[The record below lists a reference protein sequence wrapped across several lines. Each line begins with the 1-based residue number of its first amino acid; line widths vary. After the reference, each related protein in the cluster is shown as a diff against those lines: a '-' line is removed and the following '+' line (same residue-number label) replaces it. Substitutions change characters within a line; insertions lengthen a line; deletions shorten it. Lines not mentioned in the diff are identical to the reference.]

1 MQLTTGYSGHQQ
13 TLIELFAKTFEASEG
28 QEEGARIGDLVHN
41 LLLETPLEDIRVYCA
56 EIENCVIGAAIFTR
70 LTYAFDPHIVFLLSP
85 MAVSPENQKIGI
97 GQALLTHALRALR
110 AEGVQIA
117 ITYGDPSYYKQ
128 VGFMPI
134 TEDQARA
141 PLPLSMPHGWI
152 GQALSE
158 DKMPQ
163 LQGPSSCVPALNR
176 SDIW

>member
-1 MQLTTGYSGHQQ
+1 M
-13 TLIELFAKTFEASEG
+13 
-28 QEEGARIGDLVHN
+28 
-41 LLLETPLEDIRVYCA
+41 
-56 EIENCVIGAAIFTR
+56 
-70 LTYAFDPHIVFLLSP
+70 
-85 MAVSPENQKIGI
+85 GI
-97 GQALLTHALRALR
+97 GQALLTHALGALR

-152 GQALSE
+152 GQALIE
-158 DKMPQ
+158 NKMPQ

-176 SDIW
+176 TDIW